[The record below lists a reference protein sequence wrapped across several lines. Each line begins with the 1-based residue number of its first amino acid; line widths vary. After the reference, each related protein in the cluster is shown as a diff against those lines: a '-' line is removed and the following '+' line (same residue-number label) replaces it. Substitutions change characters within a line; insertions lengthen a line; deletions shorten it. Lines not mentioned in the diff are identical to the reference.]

1 MATLKQLHIF
11 IAVAE
16 TLQMSEA
23 ARRLYLSQPTVSQTI
38 SELEREFHAALFER
52 TSKYLTLTAKGAIF
66 WEYAQNVVESYR
78 RLDSSMKDVQPIRE
92 MRVGATITIGNTMLA
107 EILENLRRM
116 FPDIRPRLLVE
127 NTQRLED
134 RLLHNEVDIALIEG
148 IITND
153 KIAKL
158 PLTEDA
164 LEVICARAH
173 PLWGKKQVEAEALR
187 NQDFILREQGSGT
200 RTVFENYMRSA
211 QIPIRVAAESTSS
224 TAIVELVMHNL
235 GLGVLSRR
243 CVQRY
248 TSENR
253 IWSCTIQGMPMN
265 RYFHICYHVKH
276 PVSTQM
282 RDFVQAARQTVEEMD
297 IKA

>member
-1 MATLKQLHIF
+1 MATLRQLRIF
-11 IAVAE
+11 ITVAE
-16 TLQMSEA
+16 TLHMSEA
-23 ARRLYLSQPTVSQTI
+23 ARRLYLSQPTVSQTV
-38 SELEREFHAALFER
+38 SELEKEFDAVFFER
-52 TSKYLTLTAKGAIF
+52 TSKYLRLTAKGATF
-66 WEYAQNVVESYR
+66 REYAQQVVDSYD
-78 RLDSSMKDVQPIRE
+78 RLNSTMKDVRPIRE
-92 MRVGATITIGNTMLA
+92 LRVGATITIGNTMLA
-107 EILENLRRM
+107 EILENMRQLY
-116 FPDIRPRLLVE
+116 PDIRPRLLVE
-127 NTQRLED
+127 NTQRLEN

-148 IITND
+148 IVTND

-158 PLTEDA
+158 PLAEDA

-173 PLWGKKQVEAEALR
+173 PLWGRKQVEAGALR

-243 CVQRY
+243 CVRRY

-253 IWSCTIQGMPMN
+253 IWSCTIQDMPMN
-265 RYFHICYHVKH
+265 RFFHVCYHVKH
-276 PVSTQM
+276 PVSSQM

-297 IKA
+297 RGA